1 MKNSCEDIFLK
12 TEAFHNKNS
21 HIVHSCICIAPH
33 PGLLFPFSP
42 FLKAESYLRDLN
54 GGRYTLP
61 INNEEKQRKTW
72 VIYQDKV
79 CIDHA
84 DKRILFTGLYISFV
98 DVMAIQHDNMNLKE
112 LVKAVINW
120 K

>member
-61 INNEEKQRKTW
+61 INNEEKQRKTKGKMD
-72 VIYQDKV
+72 IETLFG
-79 CIDHA
+79 
-84 DKRILFTGLYISFV
+84 RITHIILRYVAG
-98 DVMAIQHDNMNLKE
+98 
-112 LVKAVINW
+112 
-120 K
+120 